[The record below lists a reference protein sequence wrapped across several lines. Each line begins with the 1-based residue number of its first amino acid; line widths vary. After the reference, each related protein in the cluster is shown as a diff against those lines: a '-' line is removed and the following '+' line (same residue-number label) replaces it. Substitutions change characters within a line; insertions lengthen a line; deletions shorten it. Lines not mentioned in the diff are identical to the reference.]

1 MLEYCKMIMHKIS
14 FSEYLFKKEYWK
26 SLARLSQ
33 QEKHSFRMW
42 VYATFKPSLVSLLY
56 V

>member
-14 FSEYLFKKEYWK
+14 FNAYLFRKEYWK

-33 QEKHSFRMW
+33 QEKNNFRMW
-42 VYATFKPSLVSLLY
+42 VYRTFNPALVSLLY